1 MGPET
6 LGRSY
11 TKSNMTS
18 SFTHSLFLT
27 LSFSLSLSLSPF
39 CQFLS
44 RSVDELSNE
53 DWLLELGNALGDK
66 DYITQTYANYPDDK
80 VS

>member
-11 TKSNMTS
+11 TKGNMTS
-18 SFTHSLFLT
+18 SFTHSL
-27 LSFSLSLSLSPF
+27 SLSLSFSSFP
-39 CQFLS
+39 QFLS